1 MAWSSLTHASCSLNI
16 VFRDAA
22 KVRGTQPI
30 KKKKKVQ
37 GHSPGICCMLTEPL
51 TSGSKDILGYV
62 HTHTHLCLE
71 NMTLFSFLLF
81 TLS

>member
-1 MAWSSLTHASCSLNI
+1 
-16 VFRDAA
+16 
-22 KVRGTQPI
+22 
-30 KKKKKVQ
+30 
-37 GHSPGICCMLTEPL
+37 MLTEPL